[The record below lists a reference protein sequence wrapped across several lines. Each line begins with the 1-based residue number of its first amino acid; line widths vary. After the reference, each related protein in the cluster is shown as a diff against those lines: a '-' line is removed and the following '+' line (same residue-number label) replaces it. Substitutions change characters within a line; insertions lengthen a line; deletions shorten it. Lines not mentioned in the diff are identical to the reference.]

1 MKRFAKTMIGW
12 EEWVA
17 IPALGLPAIKA
28 KVDTGAK
35 SSALHAYNI
44 RARTTTDGQNIVTFK
59 IHPLQG
65 NTKLTVQCT
74 APLVDER
81 EVISSNGESE
91 TRYVIRVPLV
101 FQDRCVDTDI
111 TLTSRHKMA
120 FRMLL
125 GRDSLRDC
133 KFVVDPAK
141 AYALGKVKTPKK
153 LYQAQGT
160 QS

>member
-1 MKRFAKTMIGW
+1 MKRFAKTVIGW

-17 IPALGLPAIKA
+17 IPALGLPAIKV

-44 RARTTTDGQNIVTFK
+44 RARTENGQNIVTFK
-59 IHPLQG
+59 IHPLQR
-65 NTKLTVQCT
+65 NTKLAIQCT

-101 FQDRCVDTDI
+101 FPDRCVETDI

-133 KFVVDPAK
+133 KFIVDPAK
-141 AYALGKVKTPKK
+141 AYVLGKVATPKK
-153 LYQAQGT
+153 LYLSQGP
-160 QS
+160 QP